1 MSALD
6 PTTKAPYSQEA
17 EQVVLGSM
25 LAAPNLIAD
34 VLTVLP
40 VEDFYEP
47 RHTTIADHLR
57 WLSDEGKPVEK
68 NSLIT
73 RLREFGELDKVGGQE
88 YIYRL
93 ARQASVPSAM
103 YYAETVAEDAI
114 RRKVMA
120 HFTESMRNA
129 QHGNGRD
136 VRSVVSESING
147 LDLITEQKSSG
158 EGLVRAGH
166 VLDATIDRIEELSK
180 NPGGVT
186 GIPTGFYE
194 LDRLTY
200 GLHPGQMVVVAGRPG
215 LGKSTLALDFARSA
229 AIKHGLPVAMFSL
242 EMSVEE
248 INMRLLSAECM
259 VELGHIRSGQMNERD
274 WQRIAKRSQIIQD
287 SPLYVD
293 ADPANTMSVIRQK
306 CRRLKQRGGLS
317 LVIIDYLQLMRGD
330 GRSDS
335 RQTEVADIS
344 RSIKLMAKELQVP
357 VIAVCQLNRGSEG
370 RGDNRPKVSDLRESG
385 AIEQDADAV
394 MLVHREEIYDPESP
408 RVGEADIIIGKQ
420 RSAPPATAVLGFQG
434 GYSRFADLS
443 RQDEPAA

>member
-1 MSALD
+1 MSASD
-6 PTTKAPYSQEA
+6 PTFKAPYSQEA

-25 LAAPNLIAD
+25 LAAPNLIGD
-34 VLTVLP
+34 ILNVLP

-47 RHTTIADHLR
+47 RHATIAEHLR
-57 WLSDEGKPVEK
+57 WLSDEGQPVEK

-73 RLREFGELDKVGGQE
+73 RLREHGELDKVSGPD
-88 YIYRL
+88 YIFHL

-103 YYAETVAEDAI
+103 YYAETVAEDAT
-114 RRKVMA
+114 RRKVLA

-129 QHGNGRD
+129 QHGNGLD
-136 VRSVVSESING
+136 VRSVVNEAING
-147 LDLITEQKSSG
+147 LDAITETKSSG
-158 EGLVRAGH
+158 DIVRAGH

-242 EMSVEE
+242 EMTVEE
-248 INMRLLSAECM
+248 INMRLLSSECM
-259 VELGHIRSGQMNERD
+259 VELGHIRSGNMNERD

-287 SPLYVD
+287 APLFID
-293 ADPANTMSVIRQK
+293 DNGNNTMSMIRQK
-306 CRRLKQRGGLS
+306 CRRLKQRNGLS
-317 LVIIDYLQLMRGD
+317 LVIIDYLQLMKGD

-335 RQTEVADIS
+335 RQSEVADIS
-344 RSIKLMAKELQVP
+344 RSIKMMAKELHVP
-357 VIAVCQLNRGSEG
+357 VIAVCQLNRGSEQ

-394 MLVHREEIYDPESP
+394 MLVHREEIYDPECP

-434 GYSRFADLS
+434 GYSRFADLT
-443 RQDEPAA
+443 RQDEVA